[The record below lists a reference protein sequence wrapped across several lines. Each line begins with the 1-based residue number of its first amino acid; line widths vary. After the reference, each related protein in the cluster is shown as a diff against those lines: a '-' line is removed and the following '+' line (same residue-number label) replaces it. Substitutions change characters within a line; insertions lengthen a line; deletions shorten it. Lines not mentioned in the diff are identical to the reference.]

1 MSTKFTNV
9 NLDFYLKNPQIIGEH
24 CYQLRKALSEDDNPI
39 PKTFFANMLNVSVKS
54 LAQIENG
61 FVYDSPLAIRY
72 LLKLHAVYNLFN
84 PGMQTKICLMTKY

>member
-1 MSTKFTNV
+1 MTIQFTNV

-24 CYQLRKALSEDDNPI
+24 CYQLRKALSDNEHPI
-39 PKTFFANMLNVSVKS
+39 PKTFFANMLNVPVKS

-72 LLKLHAVYNLFN
+72 LLKLNAVYNLFN
-84 PGMQTKICLMTKY
+84 PN